1 MLRSP
6 ERVVEIKKIAYENLK
21 RADNSRGLD
30 KETYWSIYRA
40 DVRELLG
47 LVEDLEEE
55 LRNGGK

>member
-1 MLRSP
+1 
-6 ERVVEIKKIAYENLK
+6 VEIKKIAYENLK